1 MKPKSKVIEFSK
13 YFSTVVTLLKKKAFL
28 FKNCVWE
35 QPKEHFRKTADIF
48 KFQEVSVLFVKKN
61 FQSLKRNKA
70 AGLDDL
76 PPDML
81 KSCCDYI
88 AKPLCHIINLSLV
101 TTTVLSEWKKAKMIP
116 LYKSGPV
123 NEPETIIDYRPIAI
137 LSILSSLPEM
147 AVQEQIQYYLE
158 ENSLISKFQF
168 GYPPNR
174 STKQAL
180 ILLTNEIDFEAN
192 DKKL

>member
-1 MKPKSKVIEFSK
+1 
-13 YFSTVVTLLKKKAFL
+13 
-28 FKNCVWE
+28 
-35 QPKEHFRKTADIF
+35 
-48 KFQEVSVLFVKKN
+48 
-61 FQSLKRNKA
+61 
-70 AGLDDL
+70 
-76 PPDML
+76 
-81 KSCCDYI
+81 
-88 AKPLCHIINLSLV
+88 
-101 TTTVLSEWKKAKMIP
+101 MIP

-123 NEPETIIDYRPIAI
+123 NEPETIIDYRPVAI
-137 LSILSSLPEM
+137 LSILSSLLEM